1 MGKQDK
7 PDDRFVELP
16 DLAELFVDIHREP
29 RRARRLSR
37 VIQAL
42 PALTM
47 SVAGVA
53 VSLSARAF
61 QIDSAVGWLVV
72 IAIAVAA
79 VAAALSGMWVFVFRR
94 RVEWQEL
101 VLDATK
107 NPEAIGDV
115 VVRRVVEEAA
125 ADRPVVRPMVLGRVP
140 GVFW

>member
-7 PDDRFVELP
+7 SDDRFVELP

-42 PALTM
+42 PAMTM

-53 VSLSARAF
+53 VSLSADAF
-61 QIDSAVGWLVV
+61 KVDSAVGWLVV

-79 VAAALSGMWVFVFRR
+79 VAATLSGIWVFVFRR

-101 VLDATK
+101 VLTASKD
-107 NPEAIGDV
+107 PDVIGDV
-115 VVRRVVEEAA
+115 VIRRVVEESA
-125 ADRPVVRPMVLGRVP
+125 ADLPVVRPMSLGRVP
-140 GVFW
+140 GVLW